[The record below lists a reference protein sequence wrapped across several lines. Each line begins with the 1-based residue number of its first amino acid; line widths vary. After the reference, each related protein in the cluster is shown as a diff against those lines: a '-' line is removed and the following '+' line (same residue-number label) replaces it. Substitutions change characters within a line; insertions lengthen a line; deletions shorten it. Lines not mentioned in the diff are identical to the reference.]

1 MHNSLRFKSVS
12 LVRHCRS
19 HVGVRLSSSRNLA
32 SRCGRVARMGSS
44 SVGRRCMGI
53 ASLGIAGGC
62 LVVTYRQPV
71 GSGRSW
77 TRART
82 RTRSAVADH
91 LVGLS
96 MERARHPKR
105 CRPSYRSRSRR
116 VSAANRSHS
125 TILTLVCHSR
135 RQYVAANR
143 GSVHVAPLTGH
154 IQSVSSTNV
163 QPAPGTTW

>member
-1 MHNSLRFKSVS
+1 MHNSLRFDSVS

-44 SVGRRCMGI
+44 SVARSCVGI
-53 ASLGIAGGC
+53 ASLGIAGGR
-62 LVVTYRQPV
+62 LVVTNRQPV
-71 GSGRSW
+71 GSARS
-77 TRART
+77 RT
-82 RTRSAVADH
+82 RTRTRTRPAVADH
-91 LVGLS
+91 LVGIS
-96 MERARHPKR
+96 VERARHPER
-105 CRPSYRSRSRR
+105 RRPGSRARPRR

-125 TILTLVCHSR
+125 AKLTLVRHPR